1 MPSKARPSALQTGRC
16 LCQSRIVLQRFATGI
31 AASFAFFCLASLMLA
46 QGTKETKPDKNS
58 AGQANDIAER
68 SAPACVRNI
77 KKIDGAWLD
86 RATLSSPAIAAPAG
100 NLTLWYRRPAALWVE
115 ALPIGNGRLG
125 AMVFGG
131 VADERL
137 QLNENTLWDGYP
149 RDGANPD
156 SLPALPEVQ
165 KLIFEGKVKEGVE
178 HATANMLGKPS
189 KILSYQPLG
198 ELLLEFPG
206 LSQASNYQRSLDM
219 DTGIASVTY
228 THEGVTFKREVFAS
242 QPANAIVMRITASQ
256 PGRITFKST
265 FKRPQD
271 STTSSVAD
279 DPHAIILAGQITCL
293 DEEKKARGIHFAG
306 QLKAMATGGKV
317 SNADG
322 ILEVAAADA
331 VTLFVAGATNYQNGN
346 IGRATD
352 PKTACAAMLATAV
365 KTPYDQLRAD
375 HIKNHQS
382 FFRRMSLDLGS
393 DPASRALP
401 TDERIVASRNGA
413 NDPGLV
419 AQFFQF
425 GRYLLAASS
434 RPGSLP
440 ANLQGLWSWKM
451 KAAWNA
457 DFHTNINV
465 QMNYWPVESTN
476 LADCHLPLFDL
487 MDNLVEPGGRVAR
500 IQYGARGWVVHH
512 LTDAWGYA
520 APADGPQGIWT
531 VGGAWLATHP
541 WEHYL
546 FSGDK
551 VFLEKRAWPLMRGA
565 ARFMMDILVEA
576 PAGSSVAGKLVTNPS
591 FSPENTYKLPNG
603 DQVKFTYGASMDLM
617 IIQELLG
624 ACVQA
629 STILNVDP
637 EFRAECE
644 KTLAKLAPVRISEKS
659 GRILEWIEDY
669 EEVHKAHRHVSHL
682 FGLSPGSTITPDQPA
697 LIEAARKVM
706 EGRGDGGTGW
716 SRAWK
721 INFWARLHDG
731 DRALKLLN
739 LLIKDHI
746 WANMFDSIQPITEDK
761 VIFQIDANFGATAG
775 IAEMLL
781 QSHAGELHLLP
792 ALPKAWPAGSVKGM
806 RARGGFT
813 VDFSWADGK
822 LTEAVIH
829 STLGN
834 PCKVRHG
841 DKSVDLTLGA
851 GQRLLLDGTLA
862 KR

>member
-1 MPSKARPSALQTGRC
+1 MPSQLRPPPR
-16 LCQSRIVLQRFATGI
+16 ATGGPAIQPKIGCRSVSSCI
-31 AASFAFFCLASLMLA
+31 AASVTFLCLASLTHA
-46 QGTKETKPDKNS
+46 QDAKETKPDRK
-58 AGQANDIAER
+58 AERQAKDLSER
-68 SAPACVRNI
+68 SAPACVRDI
-77 KKIDGAWLD
+77 KKIDGTWLD
-86 RATLSSPAIAAPAG
+86 RATLSAPAQAAPAG

-115 ALPIGNGRLG
+115 AMPIGNGRLG

-131 VADERL
+131 VSDERL

-156 SLPALPEVQ
+156 SLPALPEVRR
-165 KLIFEGKVKEGVE
+165 LIFEGKVKEGVK
-178 HATANMLGKPS
+178 HATDHMLGKPS
-189 KILSYQPLG
+189 KVLSYQPLG

-206 LSQASNYQRSLDM
+206 LPQVTHYQRSLDL
-219 DTGIASVTY
+219 DTGIASITY

-279 DPHAIILAGQITCL
+279 DPQAIMLDGQITCL
-293 DEEKKARGIHFAG
+293 DEKQQARGLRFAG
-306 QLKAMATGGKV
+306 QLKAVATGGNV
-317 SNADG
+317 SNANG

-331 VTLFVAGATNYQNGN
+331 VTLFVAGATNYQSGV
-346 IGRATD
+346 IGSATD
-352 PKTACAAMLATAV
+352 PQAACAATLAAAV
-365 KTPYDQLRAD
+365 KTPYDQLRAE

-413 NDPGLV
+413 NDPELV
-419 AQFFQF
+419 AQLFQF

-451 KAAWNA
+451 KAPWNA

-465 QMNYWPVESTN
+465 QMNYWPAESTN

-487 MDNLVEPGGRVAR
+487 MDNLVEPASRVAK

-520 APADGPQGIWT
+520 APADGPQGIWA

-565 ARFMMDILVEA
+565 ARFIMDILVEA

-591 FSPENTYKLPNG
+591 YSPENTYKLPNG
-603 DQVKFTYGASMDLM
+603 DKVKFTYGASMDLM

-624 ACVQA
+624 ACIQA

-644 KTLAKLAPVRISEKS
+644 KTLSNLAPVRVSEKS

-669 EEVHKAHRHVSHL
+669 EEVHKEHRHTSHL
-682 FGLSPGSTITPDQPA
+682 FGLSPGSTITSDQPV
-697 LIEAARKVM
+697 LIEAARKVI

-746 WANMFDSIQPITEDK
+746 WANLFDSIQPITEDK
-761 VIFQIDANFGATAG
+761 VIFQVDANFGATSG

-781 QSHAGELHLLP
+781 QSHAGEIHLLP

-813 VDFSWADGK
+813 VDLSWAQGK
-822 LTEAVIH
+822 LTEATIH

-834 PCKVRHG
+834 PCKIRYNDRFADFKI
-841 DKSVDLTLGA
+841 DKGQKLELTGNL
-851 GQRLLLDGTLA
+851 
-862 KR
+862 KK